1 MTSFRVTNVLDDLG
15 PFGECTKGCL
25 NWDCLTLK
33 SLSWATE
40 SPVRMPCVEV
50 GIEMTSIELENCL
63 SAEEVYLLDKRT
75 STYRN

>member
-1 MTSFRVTNVLDDLG
+1 MNVLDDLG
-15 PFGECTKGCL
+15 PFGECTEEGFL
-25 NWDCLTLK
+25 NWVCFTLK

-40 SPVRMPCVEV
+40 SPLAERHVSASDGM
-50 GIEMTSIELENCL
+50 EMASVELENCL